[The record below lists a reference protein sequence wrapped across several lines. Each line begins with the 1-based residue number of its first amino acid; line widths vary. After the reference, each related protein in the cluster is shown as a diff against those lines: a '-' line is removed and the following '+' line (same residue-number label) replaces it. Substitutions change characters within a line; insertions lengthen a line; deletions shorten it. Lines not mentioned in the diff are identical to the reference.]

1 MGILGKIFGTDKAI
15 ESGLNMI
22 YKAGDALFY
31 TDQEKAADKEN
42 KIKQVHQF
50 MNDWMETTKGQNIA
64 RRTLAISITFVWLSM
79 YIVSTLMGVAAPW
92 LDSAIPLNDLGVA
105 IEGYVST
112 YDKLMASSFALDNKA
127 DRMSGAVMLILAFYF
142 GAPYMGKIVE
152 GALSKFGGNKE
163 KETNTK

>member
-64 RRTLAISITFVWLSM
+64 RRLLAVMITTVWLFLYLVGILLSV
-79 YIVSTLMGVAAPW
+79 ISPWVATEI
-92 LDSAIPLNDLGVA
+92 SV
-105 IEGYVST
+105 
-112 YDKLMASSFALDNKA
+112 KLMESARVLESNA
-127 DRMSGAVMLILAFYF
+127 DMMSGAVMLILAFYF
-142 GAPYMGKIVE
+142 AAPHMDKIVE
-152 GALSKFGGNKE
+152 GALNKFGGNKE
-163 KETNTK
+163 K

>member
-64 RRTLAISITFVWLSM
+64 RRLLAVMITTVWLFLYLVGILLSV
-79 YIVSTLMGVAAPW
+79 ISPWVATEI
-92 LDSAIPLNDLGVA
+92 SV
-105 IEGYVST
+105 
-112 YDKLMASSFALDNKA
+112 KLMESAKVLESNA
-127 DRMSGAVMLILAFYF
+127 DMMSGAVMLILAFYF
-142 GAPYMGKIVE
+142 AAPHMDKIVE
-152 GALSKFGGNKE
+152 GALNKFGGNKE
-163 KETNTK
+163 KGTDTK

>member
-64 RRTLAISITFVWLSM
+64 RRLLAVMITTVWLFLYLVGILLSV
-79 YIVSTLMGVAAPW
+79 ISPWVATEI
-92 LDSAIPLNDLGVA
+92 SV
-105 IEGYVST
+105 
-112 YDKLMASSFALDNKA
+112 KLMESAKVLESNA
-127 DRMSGAVMLILAFYF
+127 DMMSGAVMLILAFYF
-142 GAPYMGKIVE
+142 AAPHMDKIVE
-152 GALSKFGGNKE
+152 GALNKFGGNKE
-163 KETNTK
+163 K

>member
-1 MGILGKIFGTDKAI
+1 MGVLGKIFGTDKAI

-64 RRTLAISITFVWLSM
+64 RRLLAVMITTVWLFLYLVGILLSV
-79 YIVSTLMGVAAPW
+79 IAPW
-92 LDSAIPLNDLGVA
+92 VA
-105 IEGYVST
+105 TEISV
-112 YDKLMASSFALDNKA
+112 KLMESARVLESNA
-127 DRMSGAVMLILAFYF
+127 DMMSGAVMLILAFYF
-142 GAPYMGKIVE
+142 AAPHMDKIVE
-152 GALSKFGGNKE
+152 GALNKFGGNKE
-163 KETNTK
+163 K

>member
-64 RRTLAISITFVWLSM
+64 RRLLAVMITTVWLFLYLVGILLSVIAPWVATEISI
-79 YIVSTLMGVAAPW
+79 
-92 LDSAIPLNDLGVA
+92 
-105 IEGYVST
+105 
-112 YDKLMASSFALDNKA
+112 KLMESARVLESNA
-127 DRMSGAVMLILAFYF
+127 DMMSGAVMLILAFYF
-142 GAPYMGKIVE
+142 AAPHMDKIVE
-152 GALSKFGGNKE
+152 GALNKFGGKKE
-163 KETNTK
+163 ESKK

>member
-1 MGILGKIFGTDKAI
+1 MGVLGKIFGTDKAI

-64 RRTLAISITFVWLSM
+64 RRLL
-79 YIVSTLMGVAAPW
+79 
-92 LDSAIPLNDLGVA
+92 
-105 IEGYVST
+105 
-112 YDKLMASSFALDNKA
+112 
-127 DRMSGAVMLILAFYF
+127 AVMITTVWNERCSYANSSVLFCCATH
-142 GAPYMGKIVE
+142 G
-152 GALSKFGGNKE
+152 
-163 KETNTK
+163 

>member
-64 RRTLAISITFVWLSM
+64 RRLLAVMITTVWLFLYLVGILLSVIAPWVATEISI
-79 YIVSTLMGVAAPW
+79 
-92 LDSAIPLNDLGVA
+92 
-105 IEGYVST
+105 
-112 YDKLMASSFALDNKA
+112 KLMESAKVLESNAEM
-127 DRMSGAVMLILAFYF
+127 MSGAVMLILAFYF
-142 GAPYMGKIVE
+142 AAPHMDKIVE
-152 GALSKFGGNKE
+152 GALNKFGGNKDNI
-163 KETNTK
+163 KKP

>member
-1 MGILGKIFGTDKAI
+1 MMGIFGKIFGTDKAI

-79 YIVSTLMGVAAPW
+79 YIISTLMGVAAPW
-92 LDSAIPLNDLGVA
+92 LDSPMPLNDLGVA
-105 IEGYVST
+105 IDGYVST
-112 YDKLMASSFALDNKA
+112 YDKLMASSLALDEKA

-142 GAPYMGKIVE
+142 AAPHMDKIVE
-152 GALSKFGGNKE
+152 GALNKFGGKKE
-163 KETNTK
+163 ESKK

>member
-64 RRTLAISITFVWLSM
+64 RRLLAVMITTVWLFLYLVGILLSV
-79 YIVSTLMGVAAPW
+79 IAPW
-92 LDSAIPLNDLGVA
+92 VA
-105 IEGYVST
+105 TEISV
-112 YDKLMASSFALDNKA
+112 KLMESARVLESNA
-127 DRMSGAVMLILAFYF
+127 DMMSGAVMLILAFYF
-142 GAPYMGKIVE
+142 AAPHMDKIVE
-152 GALSKFGGNKE
+152 GALNKFGGKKE
-163 KETNTK
+163 ESKK